1 MQIEI
6 TLLSENVGLLQTCAM
21 ASSPVQ
27 AFLQHLSRDPR
38 LQARVQAAITVDE
51 VAMLA
56 QELGYAVTGSDLL
69 CSMASRKQVR
79 VTALIIRGISAVSLK
94 RDGEGA
100 SSRGAGTPSAC
111 RRRSSNRSCLSFSV
125 FFVFSPSVQCCG

>member
-38 LQARVQAAITVDE
+38 LQALVQAAITADE

-69 CSMASRKQVR
+69 LLDGQQEAGVR
-79 VTALIIRGISAVSLK
+79 VTRV
-94 RDGEGA
+94 DHPGEYPG
-100 SSRGAGTPSAC
+100 RYH
-111 RRRSSNRSCLSFSV
+111 
-125 FFVFSPSVQCCG
+125 